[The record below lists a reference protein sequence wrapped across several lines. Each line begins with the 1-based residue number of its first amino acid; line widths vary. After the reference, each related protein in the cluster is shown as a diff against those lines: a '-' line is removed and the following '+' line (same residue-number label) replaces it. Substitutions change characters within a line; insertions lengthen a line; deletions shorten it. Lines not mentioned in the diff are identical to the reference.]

1 MFNKFAKKFLSHEID
16 MLHGSMW
23 DKMIIFALPLA
34 FTGVLQQLLNA
45 ADVAVLGQYVGK
57 HAMAAVGNNISV
69 IGLLVSLF
77 MGLSLGANVVIA
89 QNIGSGK
96 QDLARQAIH
105 TAFLFSFIVGLFA
118 VVAGE
123 LMVNPFMDILGVPT
137 EVADMAEEYLRIYL
151 LGMPM
156 AGVYN
161 FEAAIFR
168 SRGDTGTPLLA
179 LFAASML
186 NIVLNLVFVLHFS
199 WGIGGVAAATAT
211 ANTVSALIL
220 LVALCRADGI
230 IRLNFAEMKITRPQL
245 AKIVR
250 IGLPAGIQGMV
261 FSLSNLLIQSAINS
275 LGADTMAASAAAF
288 TIEINVFCFLNAF
301 GQTATTFVGQNFG
314 ARNYARCIRA
324 TKTSLLLNAVFMLVL
339 SVFILIFADPML
351 SFFNDDK
358 NVVAL
363 GKIRILYVV
372 MPEIINVFLE
382 GLSGALRG
390 YGVSMIPAAL
400 TLVGICGIRITW
412 VYTLFA
418 QTPTYEVLMA
428 TYPVSW
434 LVTTIFIYIAYRF
447 YIKHL
452 FMTMPRH
459 RQKEA

>member
-168 SRGDTGTPLLA
+168 SRGDTGT
-179 LFAASML
+179 L

>member
-230 IRLNFAEMKITRPQL
+230 IRLNFADMKITRPQL